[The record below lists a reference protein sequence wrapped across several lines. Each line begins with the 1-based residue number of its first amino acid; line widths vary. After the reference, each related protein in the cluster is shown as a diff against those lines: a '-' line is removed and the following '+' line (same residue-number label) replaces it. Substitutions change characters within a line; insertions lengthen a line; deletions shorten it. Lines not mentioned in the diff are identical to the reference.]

1 MTRKQNEISEQ
12 SIASSIRRLGYKSDV
27 CRRKGSVPKEIVLI
41 STTAG
46 LQTITLEVNDTAKK
60 TFLVYSLLNS
70 PKNGMNP
77 EIKTSLTKSS
87 STY

>member
-1 MTRKQNEISEQ
+1 M
-12 SIASSIRRLGYKSDV
+12 
-27 CRRKGSVPKEIVLI
+27 PKENVLI

-46 LQTITLEVNDTAKK
+46 LQTITLEVNDTVKK

-77 EIKTSLTKSS
+77 EIKISLTKSS